1 MREDERVRR
10 WRTRKRGESSKQASP
25 RDGKGET
32 KAKRRRTKT
41 VRSQGKKPPPTPS
54 RSFIGNRRVLRSARL
69 ANSNCRNLPIASTG
83 GPHHDC
89 SDSNPAGGSSLR
101 RDRRQP
107 RRNRHIRRPR
117 RPLRA
122 RAAAAPKKARPRC
135 KTRGH
140 ARRAIKCPGPLP
152 SKESPRAR
160 RILGSRQR

>member
-1 MREDERVRR
+1 VRGR
-10 WRTRKRGESSKQASP
+10 RTRKREKSSKQRNRAVARAERRR
-25 RDGKGET
+25 RDGGL
-32 KAKRRRTKT
+32 KT
-41 VRSQGKKPPPTPS
+41 VRSQGKKPPSLPH

-69 ANSNCRNLPIASTG
+69 ANSNCRNLSIASTG

-101 RDRRQP
+101 RDRRRP
-107 RRNRHIRRPR
+107 RRNRHVRRPR